1 MTKNTLESEQLQLLQ
16 TVAQAGSMAAAAR
29 QLGMVPSALS
39 YRIRQ
44 IEEGLDVLLFDRSSR
59 QARLT
64 EAGQELVRAGA
75 PLLEAMDALA
85 QRVRRIA
92 TGWEPMLTIAADAM
106 VSETTLLELVQ
117 AFDALGAPTRLRL
130 RTETLSGTLDAL
142 ASGQADLAIGIQPE
156 AKQTIG
162 IEHQRLGEVEFVFVV
177 APTHPLAAAR
187 APLSAQTI
195 QPHRIVAVADS
206 TQRGRAM
213 SVGVLPGQDVLT
225 VSTMQQ
231 KLQAQRMGLGC
242 GWLPLPMVQAL
253 LDAGQLVSK
262 TTRLPPRRYQPGYA
276 WRSPSGQAPV
286 GKALGWWLS
295 QLKLPRTQHALLHN
309 HTLNP
314 PHKSLQSL
322 PHKSKT

>member
-1 MTKNTLESEQLQLLQ
+1 MQKYHPLDSEQLQLLQ
-16 TVAQAGSMAAAAR
+16 CVAQAGSMAAAAR
-29 QLGMVPSALS
+29 QLGLVPSALS

-64 EAGQELVRAGA
+64 EAGQELVRSGA
-75 PLLEAMDALA
+75 HLLEAMDALA

-117 AFDALGAPTRLRL
+117 AFDTLGAPTRLRL

-142 ASGQADLAIGIQPE
+142 LSGQADLAIGIQPE
-156 AKQTIG
+156 AQQTVG

-177 APTHPLAAAR
+177 APSHPLAKAK

-206 TQRGRAM
+206 TQRGRAI
-213 SVGVLPGQDVLT
+213 SVGVLPGQEVLT
-225 VSTMQQ
+225 VSTMRQ

-242 GWLPLPMVQAL
+242 GWLPLPMVQPL
-253 LDAGQLVSK
+253 LDTGQLVSK
-262 TTRLPPRRYQPGYA
+262 TTRLPPRRYLPSYA
-276 WRSPSGQAPV
+276 WRTPSGQAPL
-286 GKALGWWLS
+286 GKALSWWIG

-309 HTLNP
+309 YMNGHL
-314 PHKSLQSL
+314 HK
-322 PHKSKT
+322 PGV

>member
-1 MTKNTLESEQLQLLQ
+1 MQKNHLINSEQLQLLQ

-29 QLGMVPSALS
+29 QLGLVPSALS

-44 IEEGLDVLLFDRSSR
+44 IEEGLDVLLFDRRSR

-64 EAGQELVRAGA
+64 EAGQELVHSGA
-75 PLLEAMDALA
+75 YLLDAIDALA

-92 TGWEPMLTIAADAM
+92 TGWEPMLTIAADAI

-142 ASGQADLAIGIQPE
+142 LSGQADVAIGIQPE
-156 AKQTIG
+156 AQQTVG
-162 IEHQRLGEVEFVFVV
+162 IEHQRLGDIEFVFAV
-177 APTHPLAAAR
+177 APSHPLAAAK

-225 VSTMQQ
+225 VTTMHQ

-242 GWLPLPMVQAL
+242 GWLPLPMVQPL

-262 TTRLPPRRYQPGYA
+262 TTRLPPRRYLPSYA
-276 WRSPSGQAPV
+276 WRTPSGQAPL
-286 GKALGWWLS
+286 GKALSWWLS

-309 HTLNP
+309 RGT
-314 PHKSLQSL
+314 
-322 PHKSKT
+322 